1 MTHKVY
7 GAHSPVARRKACCMK
22 VLAIAFWLTAMQAF
36 CLTAMLCAVFFRLL
50 QLPPLP
56 GRNYMYTV
64 DYVDE
69 ISVDK
74 LTPEGESCTDSGT
87 LCCAI

>member
-1 MTHKVY
+1 
-7 GAHSPVARRKACCMK
+7 
-22 VLAIAFWLTAMQAF
+22 MQAS
-36 CLTAMLCAVFFRLL
+36 CLTAMLYVLLYILL

-74 LTPEGESCTDSGT
+74 LTPEGESDTGSGVP
-87 LCCAI
+87 CCAMLR

>member
-1 MTHKVY
+1 VQ
-7 GAHSPVARRKACCMK
+7 PVAVLTRALSAARLCSAACLRQSVQIVGPNPTC
-22 VLAIAFWLTAMQAF
+22 VCCGGPATA
-36 CLTAMLCAVFFRLL
+36 AVAVSYV

-69 ISVDK
+69 ISRDK
-74 LTPEGESCTDSGT
+74 LTPEGE
-87 LCCAI
+87 